1 MSYINVVGVQF
12 NTAGKIYDFS
22 INDLSL
28 RVGDP
33 VVVDTERGASLAKVV
48 TVKFISDSFY
58 EKGSLKK
65 VLRKASKKDLDSASK
80 LNEDDVLVYTRK
92 KVKEL
97 DLEMKVLK
105 GEIQFS
111 GNKVI
116 LYFTAPGR
124 IDFRDLVKELA
135 TGLMT
140 RVELKQVGARDEAKL
155 IGGLG
160 ICGREFCC
168 SSFLREFVPV
178 SIKMAKNQNLAL
190 NPTKISGG
198 CGRLLC
204 CLTYENDTYT
214 ELKKH
219 MPAIGK
225 QVEVIEDGQIGKVVR
240 SDFLNQLVTVRFD
253 EHDEEEFSA
262 NEVRVITRSPRAP
275 SENKSESSE
284 EWGEDIDLAELQQE
298 DKAQTE
304 KNKRSDHKKPRHQD
318 RDEKRPTEGGQKNR
332 RHSNKPRRGAK
343 KR

>member
-1 MSYINVVGVQF
+1 MEYINIVGVQF

-22 INDLSL
+22 TNQLSL

-48 TVKFISDSFY
+48 TVKYVDEDRY
-58 EKGSLKK
+58 EKGALKK
-65 VLRKASKKDLDSASK
+65 VIRKASNKDLDPVGK
-80 LNEDDVLVYTRK
+80 LDESEVLNFTRK
-92 KVKEL
+92 KVKDL
-97 DLEMKVLK
+97 DLEMRILK
-105 GEIQFS
+105 PEIQFS

-124 IDFRDLVKELA
+124 VDFRDLVKELA
-135 TGLMT
+135 TGLKT

-204 CLTYENDTYT
+204 CLTYENDTYS
-214 ELKKH
+214 ELKKL
-219 MPAIGK
+219 MTPLGK
-225 QVEVIEDGQIGKVVR
+225 SVEIIEDGQVGKIIR
-240 SDFLNQLVTVRFD
+240 SDFFNQIVVVQFS
-253 EHDEEEFSA
+253 DEEEDEYSI
-262 NEVRVITRSPRAP
+262 NEIRLLQTEAKAKEVEEKFEEVDDWGENIDLEFLQAP
-275 SENKSESSE
+275 SEERKIDTQQSKPPAKGGHSQQNKP
-284 EWGEDIDLAELQQE
+284 G
-298 DKAQTE
+298 KNYR
-304 KNKRSDHKKPRHQD
+304 KNKGPR
-318 RDEKRPTEGGQKNR
+318 K
-332 RHSNKPRRGAK
+332 
-343 KR
+343 